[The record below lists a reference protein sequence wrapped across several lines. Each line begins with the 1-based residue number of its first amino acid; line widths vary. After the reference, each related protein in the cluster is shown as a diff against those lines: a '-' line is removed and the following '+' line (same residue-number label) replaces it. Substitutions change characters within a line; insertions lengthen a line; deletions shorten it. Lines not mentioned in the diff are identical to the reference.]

1 MFLLFNIILNKDRI
15 KFSNNIIQIIL
26 SRTGNKFKQIIS
38 LFKREN
44 LLNQSRISIPD
55 TPERNESINKMT
67 FVLTIDK
74 YLVQ

>member
-74 YLVQ
+74 YNN